1 MMNREVIPA
10 ISEYTD
16 RLCTALI
23 NKRKLGIKL
32 DEHADTEIIA
42 RLSAA
47 DGEIYKLT
55 SELKMAVMTAEKI
68 SEHA

>member
-1 MMNREVIPA
+1 MLENYSKILHIEALTLIEMMNREVIPA

-47 DGEIYKLT
+47 DG
-55 SELKMAVMTAEKI
+55 
-68 SEHA
+68 